1 MFFLIKIATPPPR
14 LDCLSFLMMLYPGML
29 MRDLFVKNV
38 SFIDAAEMFFS
49 FSSWINSSLFPLIPL
64 MFVWRKVLIVIMRK
78 M

>member
-1 MFFLIKIATPPPR
+1 
-14 LDCLSFLMMLYPGML
+14 